1 MKCNKIV
8 ITCIPTTILI
18 QCSVIHTID
27 KPTTC
32 SNGCSLPAS
41 VYLKETTNERKK
53 KKYIHRIHLRK
64 YNRMN
69 VRSTIA
75 RQTTTT
81 TTMQRKQIQQTFD
94 KQLTKTYPRFGKF

>member
-1 MKCNKIV
+1 
-8 ITCIPTTILI
+8 
-18 QCSVIHTID
+18 
-27 KPTTC
+27 
-32 SNGCSLPAS
+32 
-41 VYLKETTNERKK
+41 
-53 KKYIHRIHLRK
+53 
-64 YNRMN
+64 MN